1 MVDQCRKV
9 NLFYLSFWNE
19 IEKLK
24 SMAKSQMPLKVY
36 GDEGKV
42 INDIEYVMQ
51 KWKRE
56 FGVLL

>member
-1 MVDQCRKV
+1 MKVDQCRKV

-24 SMAKSQMPLKVY
+24 SMVKSQKVY